1 MKKSMTVVE
10 IAALLVLL
18 LFGASCLG
26 IHIRQGVRDA
36 DHYFDQARREIRR
49 IEEEDPGRHGRVRQV
64 CVLVHDRRSQE
75 LVEIDTP
82 LWMANA
88 CLDIASDA
96 ADHDWDHG
104 LKDRYDFDI
113 GELRDLRRFGP
124 GLLVDINDRDSRVL
138 VWLR

>member
-1 MKKSMTVVE
+1 MKKSMTAVE
-10 IAALLVLL
+10 IAAFLVVLL
-18 LFGASCLG
+18 LGASCLG
-26 IHIRQGVRDA
+26 IQIRQGVRDA
-36 DHYFDQARREIRR
+36 DRYFDQARREIRR
-49 IEEEDPGRHGRVRQV
+49 IEDEDPGRQGRVHQV
-64 CVLVHDRRSQE
+64 CVLVHDRNSQE
-75 LVEIDTP
+75 LVEISTP

-88 CLDIASDA
+88 CLDLASDA

-104 LKDRYDFDI
+104 LKDRYGLDL